1 MFYKAQSLT
10 AALVPALHTALITE
24 PKSLTKQPHEVAL
37 DMAKEV
43 RTKVG
48 GELAVGRVVGAC
60 VLLGL
65 VLTLAT
71 GCVSFTGRPARNAR
85 PREILAQLEKDPK
98 TNVVTLI
105 QDYHDTKDADEQKR
119 IRNHIIDLGMIE
131 IDQQYALFVEQ
142 FTSSKKTFD
151 TVTDLGSVFAS
162 SVSAAMTPP
171 TTKTVLSL
179 VAGGFTATR
188 TSVGKNFFYEQS
200 IKAIIQQMTA
210 ERRAVAVD
218 LIKGTGSNVDVY
230 PLAAA
235 LQDLE
240 RYYFAGTIDGAFAG
254 IQKSAAQKEERAN
267 RDIQSI
273 QKELKDVI
281 DYKALAKTW
290 ITNNGEDDA
299 RARIILWFGRQTA
312 EVLYVA
318 KATLLIEA
326 LKSNLTP
333 KKFAKALPKE
343 AEKSAIQEIN
353 NLRRG
358 EGNENTFV
366 ETYANT
372 VDSDKL
378 VNVLP
383 GQALANF
390 LGAFAKDDIL
400 ELANT
405 PPTASQ

>member
-1 MFYKAQSLT
+1 LT
-10 AALVPALHTALITE
+10 ATLVPALQTALTTE
-24 PKSLTKQPHEVAL
+24 PKSLTKHAHEVAL

-48 GELAVGRVVGAC
+48 GELAIGRVVGAF

-65 VLTLAT
+65 LLMLAT
-71 GCVSFTGRPARNAR
+71 GCVSSFTGGPARTAR
-85 PREILAQLEKDPK
+85 PREILAQLEKNGKPD
-98 TNVVTLI
+98 VVTQI
-105 QDYHDTKDADEQKR
+105 QKYHNTKDADRRKE
-119 IRNHIIDLGMIE
+119 IRNDIIDLGMIE

-151 TVTDLGSVFAS
+151 TVTDLGAVFSS
-162 SVSAAMTPP
+162 SVSAVMTPA
-171 TTKTVLSL
+171 TTKSVLSL
-179 VAGGFTATR
+179 VSGGFTATR
-188 TSVGKNFFYEQS
+188 TSVGKNFFYEQ
-200 IKAIIQQMTA
+200 AIIQQMTA